1 MDEEQQVEFDF
12 SGKSNAEVLS
22 LFFYEIRASV
32 SSVVGY
38 LSMLNAMNLPEEDAR
53 RFIDN
58 ALNRAL
64 FVHEHVKQV
73 FEYLDKQK
81 NDQ

>member
-1 MDEEQQVEFDF
+1 MDEGQQVEFDF
-12 SGKSNAEVLS
+12 SGKSKEEVLS

-38 LSMLNAMNLPEEDAR
+38 LNMLNAMNLPEEDAR
-53 RFIDN
+53 KFIDN

-64 FVHEHVKQV
+64 FIHKHVTQV
-73 FEYLDKQK
+73 FEYLDE
-81 NDQ
+81 